1 MTNSDGCRRPENT
14 SNRPPS
20 EMAKPRTNIAHHV
33 LTACSTRQA
42 GSNSVNVQDVCC
54 LCVTARTVIR
64 IGCVTI
70 AQQGESVCWL
80 CDCHTTLTVTTDNNA
95 CQSHCMDKMCVA
107 ATQPTVTHCHGKKM
121 TVGCVRATHCTTK
134 RVVCMIVTLHR
145 QNVSVSV
152 RDGHT
157 SVDKIFVATVER
169 GCGRPTVK
177 APDHLLKV

>member
-134 RVVCMIVTLHR
+134 RVVCVMVTLHR
-145 QNVSVSV
+145 QNV
-152 RDGHT
+152 
-157 SVDKIFVATVER
+157 
-169 GCGRPTVK
+169 
-177 APDHLLKV
+177 